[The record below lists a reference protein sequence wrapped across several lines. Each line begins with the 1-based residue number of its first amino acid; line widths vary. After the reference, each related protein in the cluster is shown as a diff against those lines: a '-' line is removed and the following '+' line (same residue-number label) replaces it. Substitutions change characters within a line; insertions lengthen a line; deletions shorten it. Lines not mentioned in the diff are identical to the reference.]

1 MEGCRD
7 DCLDG
12 ESARLSK
19 KQDLRPHDP
28 MVAPRATHTHP
39 VPDAGPDHPD
49 LSRYD
54 DALAFLTALPDR
66 LPALRVVVVNGSA
79 VTGGWDSHS
88 DLDVEA
94 WCDGDAATT
103 YDALLGLA
111 RDELP
116 VDHVWELPEATWPT
130 GRQCFVHL
138 QPDAAD
144 LSRPTR
150 LLDVV
155 VQTTPD
161 RLTIDTRRHGT
172 PLVLHDPDGLLVLED
187 DDEAEM
193 QAQRAQA
200 VEQAAARRQTG
211 AWLVERAI
219 ARGDLAEATSLHLR
233 FAVEPLVRL
242 LRIEHCPA
250 RHDFGLRYLR
260 TDLPPGMAERVEA
273 LLPGPDLTARARAAF
288 AWQDEVLRGLT

>member
-1 MEGCRD
+1 M
-7 DCLDG
+7 
-12 ESARLSK
+12 A
-19 KQDLRPHDP
+19 
-28 MVAPRATHTHP
+28 A
-39 VPDAGPDHPD
+39 D

-54 DALAFLTALPDR
+54 DVLDLLTALPHR
-66 LPALRVVVVNGSA
+66 VPALRVVVVNGSA
-79 VTGGWDSHS
+79 VTGGWDEHS

-103 YDALLGLA
+103 YDAVLALA
-111 RDELP
+111 RRELP
-116 VDHVWELPEATWPT
+116 VDHVWELPVGTWPT
-130 GRQCFVHL
+130 GRQCFIHL

-155 VQTTPD
+155 VQTMPE
-161 RLTIDTRRHGT
+161 RLTMDTRRHGV
-172 PLVLHDPDGLLVLED
+172 PLVLHDPDGLLHLED
-187 DDEAEM
+187 DDEADLA
-193 QAQRAQA
+193 AQRAQA
-200 VEQAAARRQTG
+200 VAQTSARRQTG

-242 LRIEHCPA
+242 LRIRHCPA

-260 TDLPPGMAERVEA
+260 TDLPAGLAEQVET
-273 LLPGPDLTARARAAF
+273 LLPGPDLADRARAAF
-288 AWQDEVLRGLT
+288 AWQDELLRDLS

>member
-1 MEGCRD
+1 VHSSSILASM
-7 DCLDG
+7 
-12 ESARLSK
+12 A
-19 KQDLRPHDP
+19 
-28 MVAPRATHTHP
+28 A
-39 VPDAGPDHPD
+39 D

-54 DALAFLTALPDR
+54 DVLDLLTALPR
-66 LPALRVVVVNGSA
+66 RVPELRVVVVNGSA
-79 VTGGWDSHS
+79 VTGGWDDHS

-103 YDALLGLA
+103 YAAVLAQLRSELG
-111 RDELP
+111 

-155 VQTTPD
+155 VQALPE
-161 RLTIDTRRHGT
+161 RLTMDTRRHGV

-187 DDEAEM
+187 DDEAGLG
-193 QAQRAQA
+193 AQRAQA
-200 VEQAAARRQTG
+200 VAQTAARRQTG

-260 TDLPPGMAERVEA
+260 TDLPAGMAEQVEA
-273 LLPGPDLTARARAAF
+273 LLPGPDLAVRARAAF
-288 AWQDEVLRGLT
+288 AWQDEVLRRLS

>member
-1 MEGCRD
+1 
-7 DCLDG
+7 
-12 ESARLSK
+12 
-19 KQDLRPHDP
+19 
-28 MVAPRATHTHP
+28 MVA
-39 VPDAGPDHPD
+39 D

-54 DALAFLTALPDR
+54 DVLDLLTGLPR
-66 LPALRVVVVNGSA
+66 RVPALQVVVVNGSA
-79 VTGGWDSHS
+79 VTGGWDDHS

-103 YDALLGLA
+103 YAAVLA
-111 RDELP
+111 VLRSELE
-116 VDHVWELPEATWPT
+116 VDHVWELPESTWPT
-130 GRQCFVHL
+130 GRQSFVHL

-155 VQTTPD
+155 VQALPE
-161 RLTIDTRRHGT
+161 RLTLDTRRHGV
-172 PLVLHDPDGLLVLED
+172 PLVLHDPDGLLLLED
-187 DDEAEM
+187 DDEAELC
-193 QAQRAQA
+193 AQRAQA
-200 VEQAAARRQTG
+200 VAQTAARRRTG

-260 TDLPPGMAERVEA
+260 TDLPAGVAEQVEA
-273 LLPGPDLTARARAAF
+273 LLPGPDLAGRARAAF
-288 AWQDEVLRGLT
+288 AWQDEVLRRLS

>member
-1 MEGCRD
+1 M
-7 DCLDG
+7 
-12 ESARLSK
+12 A
-19 KQDLRPHDP
+19 
-28 MVAPRATHTHP
+28 A
-39 VPDAGPDHPD
+39 D

-54 DALAFLTALPDR
+54 DWLAFLAALPDEV
-66 LPALRVVVVNGSA
+66 PALQVVVVNGSA
-79 VTGGWDSHS
+79 VTGGWDEHS

-94 WCDGDAATT
+94 WCRGDAAPT
-103 YDALLGLA
+103 YDAVLALA
-111 RDELP
+111 RERFA

-130 GRQCFVHL
+130 GRQCFIHL

-150 LLDVV
+150 LVDVV
-155 VQTTPD
+155 IQTTPE
-161 RLTIDTRRHGT
+161 RLTLDTRRHGV
-172 PLVLHDPDGLLVLED
+172 PMVLHDPDGLLLLED

-193 QAQRAQA
+193 EAARRQA

-233 FAVEPLVRL
+233 LAVEPLVRL
-242 LRIEHCPA
+242 LRIQHCPA

-260 TDLPPGMAERVEA
+260 TDLPAGMAEQVEA
-273 LLPGPDLTARARAAF
+273 LLPGPDLAVRTRAAF
-288 AWQDEVLRGLT
+288 AWQDEVLRQLT

>member
-1 MEGCRD
+1 MHSSSI
-7 DCLDG
+7 LA
-12 ESARLSK
+12 SMA
-19 KQDLRPHDP
+19 
-28 MVAPRATHTHP
+28 A
-39 VPDAGPDHPD
+39 D

-54 DALAFLTALPDR
+54 DVLDLLTALPR
-66 LPALRVVVVNGSA
+66 RVPELRVVVVNGSA
-79 VTGGWDSHS
+79 VTGGWDDHS

-103 YDALLGLA
+103 YAAVLALL
-111 RDELP
+111 RSELD
-116 VDHVWELPEATWPT
+116 VDHAWELPEATWPT

-150 LLDVV
+150 MLDVV
-155 VQTTPD
+155 VQTLPE
-161 RLTIDTRRHGT
+161 RLTMDTRRHGV
-172 PLVLHDPDGLLVLED
+172 PLVLHDPDGLLLLED
-187 DDEAEM
+187 DDEAELS
-193 QAQRAQA
+193 AQRAQA
-200 VEQAAARRQTG
+200 VAQTAARRQTA

-260 TDLPPGMAERVEA
+260 TDLPTGMAERVEA
-273 LLPGPDLTARARAAF
+273 LLPGPDLAVRTRAAF
-288 AWQDEVLRGLT
+288 AWQDELLRRLTRR

>member
-1 MEGCRD
+1 M
-7 DCLDG
+7 
-12 ESARLSK
+12 
-19 KQDLRPHDP
+19 
-28 MVAPRATHTHP
+28 AT
-39 VPDAGPDHPD
+39 D

-54 DALAFLTALPDR
+54 DVLDLLTALP
-66 LPALRVVVVNGSA
+66 LQVPALRVVVVNGSA
-79 VTGGWDSHS
+79 VTGGWDEHS

-103 YDALLGLA
+103 YAAVLALL
-111 RDELP
+111 RSELE

-144 LSRPTR
+144 LGRATR

-155 VQTTPD
+155 VQALPE
-161 RLTIDTRRHGT
+161 RLTMDTRRHGV
-172 PLVLHDPDGLLVLED
+172 PLVLHDPDGLLLLED
-187 DDEAEM
+187 DDEAGLS
-193 QAQRAQA
+193 AQRAQA
-200 VEQAAARRQTG
+200 VAQTAARRQTG

-260 TDLPPGMAERVEA
+260 TDLPPGMAEQVEA
-273 LLPGPDLTARARAAF
+273 LLPGPDLAVRARAAF
-288 AWQDEVLRGLT
+288 AWQDEVLRRLS

>member
-1 MEGCRD
+1 MHSSSI
-7 DCLDG
+7 LA
-12 ESARLSK
+12 SMA
-19 KQDLRPHDP
+19 
-28 MVAPRATHTHP
+28 A
-39 VPDAGPDHPD
+39 D

-54 DALAFLTALPDR
+54 DVLDLLNALPR
-66 LPALRVVVVNGSA
+66 RVPALRVVVVNGSA
-79 VTGGWDSHS
+79 VTGGWDDHS

-94 WCDGDAATT
+94 WRDGDAATT
-103 YDALLGLA
+103 YAAVLA
-111 RDELP
+111 QLRGELE

-150 LLDVV
+150 LIDVV
-155 VQTTPD
+155 VQTLPE
-161 RLTIDTRRHGT
+161 RLTMDTRRHGV

-187 DDEAEM
+187 DDEAGLS
-193 QAQRAQA
+193 AQHAQA
-200 VEQAAARRQTG
+200 VAQTAARRQTG

-219 ARGDLAEATSLHLR
+219 ARDDLAEATSLHLR

-260 TDLPPGMAERVEA
+260 TDLPAGMAEQVEA
-273 LLPGPDLTARARAAF
+273 LLPGPDLAVRARAAF
-288 AWQDEVLRGLT
+288 AWQDEVLRRLS

>member
-1 MEGCRD
+1 M
-7 DCLDG
+7 
-12 ESARLSK
+12 A
-19 KQDLRPHDP
+19 
-28 MVAPRATHTHP
+28 A
-39 VPDAGPDHPD
+39 D

-54 DALAFLTALPDR
+54 DCLDFLTTLPER
-66 LPALRVVVVNGSA
+66 VPALQVVVVNGSA
-79 VTGGWDSHS
+79 VTGGWDDHS

-94 WCDGDAATT
+94 WCDGDATTT
-103 YDALLGLA
+103 YDAVLA
-111 RDELP
+111 LAGQELP
-116 VDHVWELPEATWPT
+116 VDHVWELPVATWPT

-144 LSRPTR
+144 LGRPTR

-155 VQTTPD
+155 VQMTPE
-161 RLTIDTRRHGT
+161 RLTMDTRRHGV

-193 QAQRAQA
+193 AEQRAQA
-200 VEQAAARRQTG
+200 VEQTAARRQTA

-219 ARGDLAEATSLHLR
+219 ARGDLAEATHLHLR

-242 LRIEHCPA
+242 LRIQHCPA

-260 TDLPPGMAERVEA
+260 TDLPAGMAEQVEA
-273 LLPGPDLTARARAAF
+273 LLPGPDLSDRARAAF
-288 AWQDEVLRGLT
+288 AWQDEVLRRLT

>member
-1 MEGCRD
+1 VPD
-7 DCLDG
+7 
-12 ESARLSK
+12 
-19 KQDLRPHDP
+19 
-28 MVAPRATHTHP
+28 P
-39 VPDAGPDHPD
+39 VPDRVPDLPD

-54 DALAFLTALPDR
+54 DVLGLLTSLPDR
-66 LPALRVVVVNGSA
+66 VPALRVMVVNGSA
-79 VTGGWDSHS
+79 VTGGWDDHS

-94 WCDGDAATT
+94 WCTGDAATT
-103 YDALLGLA
+103 YAAVLALA
-111 RDELP
+111 RERLA
-116 VDHVWELPEATWPT
+116 VDHVWELPEATWGPT
-130 GRQCFVHL
+130 GRQCFLHL

-155 VQTTPD
+155 VQQLPD
-161 RLTIDTRRHGT
+161 RLTMDTRRHGV

-187 DDEAEM
+187 DEAELA
-193 QAQRAQA
+193 AQRRQA
-200 VEQAAARRQTG
+200 VEQTAARRQTG

-242 LRIEHCPA
+242 LRIRHCPA

-260 TDLPPGMAERVEA
+260 TDLPEGMAERVEA
-273 LLPGPDLTARARAAF
+273 LLPGPDLAVRTRAAF
-288 AWQDEVLRGLT
+288 AWQDEVLAELRT